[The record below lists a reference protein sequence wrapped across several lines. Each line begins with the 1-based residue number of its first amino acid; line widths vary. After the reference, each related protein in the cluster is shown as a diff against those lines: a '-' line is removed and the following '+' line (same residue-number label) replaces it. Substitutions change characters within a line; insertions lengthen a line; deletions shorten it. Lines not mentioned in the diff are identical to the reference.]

1 MKTGQHPAYPCH
13 STDLSPR
20 GMTYRQHL
28 VSQLAPVV
36 AAQFFES
43 SVWSDYDDMAGSLM
57 MIVDSIIE
65 AEKET
70 RDEQN

>member
-1 MKTGQHPAYPCH
+1 MSKGQQPAYPCP
-13 STDLSPR
+13 SNATPY

-43 SVWSDYDDMAGSLM
+43 NAWDDYDDMAGSLM
-57 MIVDSIIE
+57 MVVDSIIE

-70 RDEQN
+70 AK

>member
-1 MKTGQHPAYPCH
+1 MKKGQHSAYPCARID
-13 STDLSPR
+13 TPR

-43 SVWSDYDDMAGSLM
+43 SAWIDYDDLAGSLM
-57 MIVDSIIE
+57 MMVDSIIE

-70 RDEQN
+70 AQ

>member
-1 MKTGQHPAYPCH
+1 MSKGQQPAYPCP
-13 STDLSPR
+13 SNATPF

-28 VSQLAPVV
+28 VCQLAPVL

-43 SVWSDYDDMAGSLM
+43 SAWTDYDDLAGSLM
-57 MIVDSIIE
+57 MMADCIIE

-70 RDEQN
+70 AQ

>member
-1 MKTGQHPAYPCH
+1 MKSGQHAAYSCAH
-13 STDLSPR
+13 IDTPR

-28 VSQLAPVV
+28 VSQLAPVI

-43 SVWSDYDDMAGSLM
+43 SAWTDYDDMAGSLVM
-57 MIVDSIIE
+57 MVDSIID

-70 RDEQN
+70 TR

>member
-1 MKTGQHPAYPCH
+1 MNKGQQPAYPCPRID
-13 STDLSPR
+13 TPR

-28 VSQLAPVV
+28 VSQLAPVI

-43 SVWSDYDDMAGSLM
+43 SAWTDYDDMAGSLM
-57 MIVDSIIE
+57 MMVDSIIE

-70 RDEQN
+70 AR

>member
-1 MKTGQHPAYPCH
+1 MKKGQHSAYPCARID
-13 STDLSPR
+13 TPR

-28 VSQLAPVV
+28 ISQLAPVL

-43 SVWSDYDDMAGSLM
+43 SAWTDYDDLASSLM
-57 MIVDSIIE
+57 MMADSIIE

-70 RDEQN
+70 AQ